1 MNTFLIFHN
10 FLASCLSLRIHLTT
24 DAIPRMR
31 VSHASVENFDNSES
45 GNYRQSVGEKLS
57 TAMNNNSNS
66 PVKHEIALINGV
78 ATRIASARSTE
89 ENLCIVVI
97 PGNPGGIGFYDIF
110 ISTIF
115 QAGKGKYSVYGVSH
129 AGMAF
134 NTI

>member
-1 MNTFLIFHN
+1 
-10 FLASCLSLRIHLTT
+10 
-24 DAIPRMR
+24 MR
-31 VSHASVENFDNSES
+31 VSHASVETFENAES
-45 GNYRQSVGEKLS
+45 GNYRQSLGKKLS
-57 TAMNNNSNS
+57 GAMNNNFHS

>member
-1 MNTFLIFHN
+1 
-10 FLASCLSLRIHLTT
+10 
-24 DAIPRMR
+24 MR
-31 VSHASVENFDNSES
+31 VSDASVENNRAKTREDNCCKKIFTE
-45 GNYRQSVGEKLS
+45 G
-57 TAMNNNSNS
+57 MNNNSNS
-66 PVKHEIALINGV
+66 TVKHEIALINGV

-129 AGMAF
+129 AGMVK
-134 NTI
+134 TLLI